1 MKYYAAGD
9 GLLNSAINNLP
20 FEMHIP
26 GYSWCGPGTKVK
38 KRLARNDPGVNGL
51 DEACKEH
58 DILYANESDLTKR
71 HAADEVL
78 ARKAMKRF
86 SSKDA
91 SWKEK
96 IAALGVAGAMKAKV
110 KLGMGVRVQNRTKD
124 VDAGKKHLLS
134 VHKRCVKKL
143 QKVQLELGTAIEQ
156 MKDSLQV
163 VQEKDARQNKQQSTQ
178 PRQQQQQEQRKQCR
192 RRRTQGKEQVIKEV
206 QKIKKN
212 NATRGQRR
220 RAKGNQRQSRMCK
233 NKKNKE
239 KEDDNVSL
247 TNDDDGDD
255 AMSVDIADD
264 YPMTRIHRKRK
275 LDSTIESDISDSN
288 PNKRPRQQLKAKR
301 KRTNKDD
308 DDDDDGYRK
317 KQRKVDLNEPIIIP
331 PERKRKRKHH
341 NGSVNH
347 DDDDASDTE
356 KPPAKIPNINS

>member
-26 GYSWCGPGTKVK
+26 GYSWCGPGTK
-38 KRLARNDPGVNGL
+38 NDPGVNGL

-110 KLGMGVRVQNRTKD
+110 KL
-124 VDAGKKHLLS
+124 

-163 VQEKDARQNKQQSTQ
+163 VQEKMHVKINTTTQ
-178 PRQQQQQEQRKQCR
+178 RQQQQQRTTETMSSSYARK
-192 RRRTQGKEQVIKEV
+192 
-206 QKIKKN
+206 
-212 NATRGQRR
+212 
-220 RAKGNQRQSRMCK
+220 RAS
-233 NKKNKE
+233 
-239 KEDDNVSL
+239 
-247 TNDDDGDD
+247 
-255 AMSVDIADD
+255 ASVDVNSFSRQHGGCTSKKSQTYQTTPTTTTTTTTAKE
-264 YPMTRIHRKRK
+264 TNCTENENEQTKQKRLVLQVLFEK
-275 LDSTIESDISDSN
+275 LKNTS
-288 PNKRPRQQLKAKR
+288 
-301 KRTNKDD
+301 
-308 DDDDDGYRK
+308 
-317 KQRKVDLNEPIIIP
+317 
-331 PERKRKRKHH
+331 
-341 NGSVNH
+341 
-347 DDDDASDTE
+347 
-356 KPPAKIPNINS
+356 